1 MVVVTAIGDF
11 QKPPINGLITWASLG
26 LHLKCL
32 KARTLKTSR
41 PTPVPRRFG
50 ALGQDASHSKSP
62 GTKSVEICNSYVLL
76 FFVKDFPLPYFLFN
90 NENGT
95 TYFFVCLPKRMNER
109 FVEHSHSL
117 AMLFFRLKNH
127 TRIIKPSSS
136 QES

>member
-41 PTPVPRRFG
+41 PTPVPRQFG
-50 ALGQDASHSKSP
+50 ALGQDAKESQGHSRSP

-76 FFVKDFPLPYFLFN
+76 FFVKDFPFRTFFSN
-90 NENGT
+90 NEKGT
-95 TYFFVCLPKRMNER
+95 TYFL
-109 FVEHSHSL
+109 
-117 AMLFFRLKNH
+117 
-127 TRIIKPSSS
+127 
-136 QES
+136 